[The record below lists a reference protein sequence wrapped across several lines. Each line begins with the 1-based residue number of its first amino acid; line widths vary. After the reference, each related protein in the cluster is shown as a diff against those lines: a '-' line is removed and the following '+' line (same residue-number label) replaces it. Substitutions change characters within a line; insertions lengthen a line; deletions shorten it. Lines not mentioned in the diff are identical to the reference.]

1 MISRFL
7 HLSVTILA
15 SPRSRRDLHSQVAQP
30 SHGTVVSSSWPT
42 RPHHASAPALVPQGN
57 IRKPD
62 AIATRLAAIFFDL
75 TWTSPFLFRWYR
87 TPRQTQLAAMLEI
100 GQVYVLLGTFA
111 VIFILQRLSAFR
123 QEERAIGCGSDV
135 KQ

>member
-1 MISRFL
+1 
-7 HLSVTILA
+7 
-15 SPRSRRDLHSQVAQP
+15 
-30 SHGTVVSSSWPT
+30 
-42 RPHHASAPALVPQGN
+42 
-57 IRKPD
+57 
-62 AIATRLAAIFFDL
+62 
-75 TWTSPFLFRWYR
+75 
-87 TPRQTQLAAMLEI
+87 MLEI